1 MQTAPQKGQRYDVY
15 APQKYN
21 CITVDDGCLENV
33 VTDLMILI
41 SIGILLMLQARELLI
56 TESPLFRLSQ
66 CKHSFLR
73 LKNVPEL
80 SELKALV
87 QKAYAENKWII
98 HFGL

>member
-1 MQTAPQKGQRYDVY
+1 MMVAWKMLLQT
-15 APQKYN
+15 
-21 CITVDDGCLENV
+21 
-33 VTDLMILI
+33 LMRLI

-56 TESPLFRLSQ
+56 AESPLFRLSQ
-66 CKHSFLR
+66 AFISAI
-73 LKNVPEL
+73 KNVPEL